1 MIATEEPCVKLI
13 IMQLNL
19 FFSLLFLEMKNS
31 SQMTVAVVVVATTT
45 TTTTLTFHLTLADY
59 NGRSDADQLD
69 VIVKNTNV
77 K

>member
-45 TTTTLTFHLTLADY
+45 TTTLTFHLTLADY